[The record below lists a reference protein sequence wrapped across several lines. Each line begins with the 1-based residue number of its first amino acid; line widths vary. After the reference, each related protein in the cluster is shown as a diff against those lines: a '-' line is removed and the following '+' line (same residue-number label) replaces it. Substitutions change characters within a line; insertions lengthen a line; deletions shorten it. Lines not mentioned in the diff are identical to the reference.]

1 MKTKKSRNS
10 IKTPSY
16 FVKRLRD
23 SGFIVWKIFGEYG
36 VHDPRCWTVLVDP
49 GGSSV
54 FITCYT
60 NKDFYGDMMFEINDG
75 GKKFLKN
82 FSIKTESLEV
92 IITHLLGAGVAN
104 NPKESPYN
112 KDKYSNGKEG
122 QREEKNN
129 EHIDSKERKV
139 ECT

>member
-1 MKTKKSRNS
+1 MKNKKSRNS

-60 NKDFYGDMMFEINDG
+60 NKDFFGDVMFEINDG

-104 NPKESPYN
+104 NPNESPYE
-112 KDKYSNGKEG
+112 KDKYLKHGKQG
-122 QREEKNN
+122 QRKEENTDYAS
-129 EHIDSKERKV
+129 EER
-139 ECT
+139 